1 MSPWFDQNPST
12 SHLRKNYTRQLTNK
26 QKSNCNK
33 NKAHCTKHSKFVC
46 VSFVCFVS
54 FKTEIPHD
62 GIPHSCNMTASNK
75 QLKCA
80 NHQLHALKPHFHLF
94 LSRIPILPETLLT
107 TSGNLITQTMGHR
120 YFNLAVTSDIGLR
133 YAHASQKSAFA
144 SRSPILRDDHGTLS

>member
-1 MSPWFDQNPST
+1 MQHQLQKKSIDRHAHVQEMRMSPWFDQNPST
-12 SHLRKNYTRQLTNK
+12 SHLRKNCTRQLTNK

-46 VSFVCFVS
+46 VSFVCSVS
-54 FKTEIPHD
+54 FKNEIPHD

-107 TSGNLITQTMGHR
+107 TSGNLITQKW
-120 YFNLAVTSDIGLR
+120 VTGISTLQRPLI
-133 YAHASQKSAFA
+133 SA
-144 SRSPILRDDHGTLS
+144 